1 MQSRMT
7 RYILAV
13 LSIFNVF
20 SILIIFTFTLFAAR
34 KNPDYGLVPGLTF
47 LLIIYFLLTIV
58 IIIIAKKFMPSRA
71 STNKKKVTLSKSLLI
86 IHRFMIFVALSF
98 FILWISGMVYFALEY
113 KATIP
118 RCENDQPRR
127 YYLRNITYTR
137 HVEVSLGTYA
147 RAYVLSTSLFCGLLV
162 LFNSML
168 FRQLLSKKQQK

>member
-1 MQSRMT
+1 MQSRLV

-20 SILIIFTFTLFAAR
+20 SIIIIFTFTLFAAR
-34 KNPDYGLVPGLTF
+34 KNPDYSLGPSLIF
-47 LLIIYFLLTIV
+47 LLIIYFFLTV
-58 IIIIAKKFMPSRA
+58 AIIILAKKFMPSRA
-71 STNKKKVTLSKSLLI
+71 YIGRKKIVLSKSLLL

-98 FILWISGMVYFALEY
+98 FVLWISGMIYFALEY
-113 KATIP
+113 KATITC
-118 RCENDQPRR
+118 CEYDQPRK

-137 HVEVSLGTYA
+137 HVEVSLGTYT

-168 FRQLLSKKQQK
+168 FRQLLSEK

>member
-1 MQSRMT
+1 MQSRLV

-20 SILIIFTFTLFAAR
+20 SIIIIFTFTMFAAR
-34 KNPDYGLVPGLTF
+34 KNPDYSLVPGITF
-47 LLIIYFLLTIV
+47 LLIIYFLLTV
-58 IIIIAKKFMPSRA
+58 AIIILAKKFMPPRA
-71 STNKKKVTLSKSLLI
+71 SADRKKIALSKSLLI

-98 FILWISGMVYFALEY
+98 FVLWISGMVYFALEY

-118 RCENDQPRR
+118 RCEYDQPRK

-137 HVEVSLGTYA
+137 HVEVSLGTYT
-147 RAYVLSTSLFCGLLV
+147 RAHVLSTGLFCGLLV

-168 FRQLLSKKQQK
+168 FRQLLSEK